1 MYEIGQKSSAPRV
14 LRAFTLAPI
23 ITEESILLTIPVA
36 FIIYIKLLFLFFYN
50 IIFCKLRR
58 FIQEYFYDGMPYKMC
73 GRTLLQC
80 LLVPLSV

>member
-1 MYEIGQKSSAPRV
+1 MKSDKNQVHPVFS
-14 LRAFTLAPI
+14 RAFPLAPI

-58 FIQEYFYDGMPYKMC
+58 IMQEYFLTG
-73 GRTLLQC
+73 C
-80 LLVPLSV
+80 LLKCEA